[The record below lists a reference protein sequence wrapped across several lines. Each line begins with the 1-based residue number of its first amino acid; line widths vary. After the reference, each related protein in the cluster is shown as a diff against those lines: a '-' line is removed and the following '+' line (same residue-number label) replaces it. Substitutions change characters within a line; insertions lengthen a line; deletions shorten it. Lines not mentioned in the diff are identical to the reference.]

1 MKCKNYFYGNLQT
14 FNQMSYIHFDKTQLI
29 NLNYSLDREIIR
41 TNRGGSYTSTSIIGC
56 NTRKYHGLLV
66 SPQPQIDTQL
76 HVLLSTV
83 HETVIQR
90 GASFNLGIN
99 KYPGNYSPRGHKYLE
114 DFGSE
119 PIPKL
124 TYRVGG
130 VLLQKELILDT
141 NRDRVMIRYTLLDAH
156 SPTKIRISPFL
167 AFRGYHNL
175 SKENDNIRKDF
186 QKVPNGASFQLYP
199 EYNPLFLQLSK
210 KNQYVSIPNW
220 YNNIEYILERER
232 GYDYQEDLFVPGY
245 FEFDIEKGESVI
257 FSAGL
262 TEADPNTRQK
272 AFEKELA
279 RRIPRNNFENCL
291 KNSAGQ
297 FIQKRDGKTHV
308 IAGYPWFGWW
318 GRDTFVAT
326 PGLTLADG
334 NKETFLEIMD
344 TMVADLHG
352 PLFPNVG
359 SGVMRNMNSM
369 DAPLWFFWSLQQYQ
383 NFTGDTK
390 TIKKKYLEK
399 MKGIID
405 GYRSGTDYN
414 IHMQD
419 NGLMYGGEKGIAL
432 TWMDAVNSDGPVTP
446 RIGCPVEINAL
457 WYNALCFYHELTGD
471 KEILELAEKVKITFV
486 EVFWDEKKG
495 YLADYVDGS
504 FKDWAIRPNML
515 FATSLAY
522 SPLEESQMDRILEIV
537 KSKLLT
543 PKGLR
548 SLSPDDPGYKGYYFG
563 NQFTRDVAYHNGT
576 VWPWLLG
583 HFAEGYLRLHGKS
596 GKNFIEKIIKGFD
609 EVMAQYGVG
618 TIAEIYDGD
627 PPHRPKGAISQA
639 WSIGELLRMMY
650 LVKQV

>member
-1 MKCKNYFYGNLQT
+1 
-14 FNQMSYIHFDKTQLI
+14 MSYIHFDKTQLI

-41 TNRGGSYTSTSIIGC
+41 TNRGGSYTSTTIIGC

-66 SPQPQIDTQL
+66 SPQPQIDSQL

-114 DFGSE
+114 DFDSE

-130 VLLQKELILDT
+130 VVLQKELILDT
-141 NRDRVMIRYTLLDAH
+141 NRDRVMIRYTLINAH

-167 AFRGYHNL
+167 AFRGYHHL
-175 SKENDNIRKDF
+175 SKENGDINKDF
-186 QKVPNGASFQLYP
+186 LKAPNGVTFQLYP
-199 EYNPLFLQLSK
+199 AYSPLYLQVSK
-210 KNQYVSIPNW
+210 KNHFESNPNW
-220 YNNIEYILERER
+220 YHNIEYILERER

-262 TEADPNTRQK
+262 TEADPSTRER

-279 RRIPRNNFENCL
+279 RRIPRSNFENCL

-297 FIQKRDGKTHV
+297 FIQKREGKTHV

-318 GRDTFVAT
+318 GRDTFISA
-326 PGLTLADG
+326 PGLTLTNGDQD
-334 NKETFLEIMD
+334 TFLEIMD

-369 DAPLWFFWSLQQYQ
+369 DAPLWFFWSLQQYIA
-383 NFTGDTK
+383 FTGDK
-390 TIKKKYLEK
+390 KVVKKKYLEK

-405 GYRSGTDYN
+405 GYCAGTAYN
-414 IHMQD
+414 IHLLE
-419 NGLMYGGEKGIAL
+419 NGLIYGGEEGIAL

-446 RIGCPVEINAL
+446 RIGCPVEVNAL
-457 WYNALCFYHELTGD
+457 WYNALCFYNELTD
-471 KEILELAEKVKITFV
+471 DSELKDLAQKVKASFV
-486 EVFWDEKKG
+486 EEFWDEKKG
-495 YLADYVDGS
+495 YLADYTNGNY
-504 FKDWAIRPNML
+504 KDWAIRPNMI
-515 FATSLAY
+515 FATSMVY
-522 SPLEESQMDRILEIV
+522 SPLEESQIDSILEIV

-543 PKGLR
+543 PRGLR

-563 NQFTRDVAYHNGT
+563 NQYTRDVAYHNGT
-576 VWPWLLG
+576 VWAWLLG
-583 HFAEGYLRLHGKS
+583 HFAEAYLKLHGKS
-596 GKNFIEKIIKGFD
+596 GKNFIEKIIKSFD
-609 EVMAQYGVG
+609 SVMTQYGVG
-618 TIAEIYDGD
+618 TVAEIYDGD

-639 WSIGELLRMMY
+639 WSVGELLRMMY
-650 LVKQV
+650 LVNKV